1 METFKLDN
9 YLVFKK
15 EIGRGSFSTVYKGI
29 NQNNNEEVAIKKI
42 NNKGLTKMRGYI
54 DKEIHL
60 MKNLNHRNIV
70 KLYDVLYDFNNTDE
84 VYLILEYC
92 CNGNL
97 TTFLG
102 CNGIDENM
110 AKNYL
115 RQLSEGLKYLKENNI
130 SHRDLKPQNILINK
144 ENILKIIDFGFAKS
158 IESCNIADTFCGS
171 PLYMAPEIL
180 TYKKYTD
187 QADLWSVGVILYEL
201 LTGYTPFCASNI
213 YDLVDKIKNNEVII
227 PNYINLSSE
236 CKHILFSLL
245 QKDPRNRISW
255 KEFYFHPWF
264 KNYDEIDKLYGN
276 IFENKLNLKIG
287 KEYDTIYSEHSIE
300 DDLIFEFEEDLKE
313 MKKSSSS
320 NTDDEFVI
328 ISDSLPIDINR
339 KGFLKNVVSSIGN
352 LGSSLYHYAK
362 SI

>member
-9 YLVFKK
+9 YLVFAK

-29 NQNNNEEVAIKKI
+29 NQNNNQEVAIKKI
-42 NNKGLTKMRGYI
+42 NNKALSKMRNYI
-54 DKEIHL
+54 DKEINL
-60 MKNLNHRNIV
+60 MKKLNHKNIV
-70 KLYDVLYDFNNTDE
+70 KLYDVLYDFNNTEE

-92 CNGNL
+92 CNGDL
-97 TTFLG
+97 TKFLDS
-102 CNGIDENM
+102 NGIDEKL

-115 RQLSEGLKYLKENNI
+115 KQLSEGLKYLKDNNI
-130 SHRDLKPQNILINK
+130 SHRDLKPQNILIDKDNV
-144 ENILKIIDFGFAKS
+144 LKIIDFGFAK
-158 IESCNIADTFCGS
+158 NIDPSNMADTFCGS

-180 TYKKYTD
+180 TYNKYTD

-201 LTGYTPFCASNI
+201 LTGKTPFYAQNI
-213 YDLVDKIKNNEVII
+213 YDLVNKIKNNEVVI

-245 QKDPRNRISW
+245 QKNPKNRISW
-255 KEFYFHPWF
+255 NEFYYHPWF
-264 KNYDEIDKLYGN
+264 KDYEEIDKLYEN
-276 IFENKLNLKIG
+276 IFKSRLNLKGG
-287 KEYDTIYSEHSIE
+287 KEYDTIYSENSIE

-313 MKKSSSS
+313 MKKSSKSDI
-320 NTDDEFVI
+320 DDEFVI

-339 KGFLKNVVSSIGN
+339 KSFLNNVFSSIGN
-352 LGSSLYHYAK
+352 LGSSLYQYAK